1 MPPGLVLCWR
11 SLNTIITLTH
21 CLINLPFVH
30 GFDFVYYKNHP
41 SSPGEIDDEV
51 KGGIDDQ
58 EEMVEASD
66 A

>member
-1 MPPGLVLCWR
+1 M
-11 SLNTIITLTH
+11 
-21 CLINLPFVH
+21 H

-66 A
+66 AQDPWRRDVVHATPEKKGIFYY